1 MRHSVKSLLAT
12 FGYCFVF
19 SASLTFSSISAAH
32 ALKVFAYF
40 EGNIVKGS
48 VYFVGGAP
56 AKQALVRLE
65 SEDGQP
71 LQQLETD
78 EQGGFISQGVSEVS
92 VTVVADSR
100 DGHIGK
106 WQVTKP
112 VDSQKA
118 DSLRSTEKSAGRSL
132 NSSSLNSNSLNSNS
146 LNTNPINHSALDDI
160 PVETIV
166 LENIVLENSV
176 LENKR
181 GLSAEELEA
190 LVERAVAS
198 QVAPLREELHRYQNS
213 ARLSD
218 ILGGLGV
225 IFGLAG
231 AALWWKARK

>member
-19 SASLTFSSISAAH
+19 FASLTFSSISAAH

-118 DSLRSTEKSAGRSL
+118 DSLRSSEKSAGYSL
-132 NSSSLNSNSLNSNS
+132 ISNSLNSNS
-146 LNTNPINHSALDDI
+146 LNTNPINHRALDDI
-160 PVETIV
+160 PVET
-166 LENIVLENSV
+166 IVLENSV